1 MRYRFSLAEREL
13 ASLLTA
19 LGSVGA
25 LLFGAGLMAGAALG
39 DTPRAAAPAPAAAVA
54 MEDGAAPEADADAAP
69 VAVSRTPAAP
79 EADAAYGMGGPGEE
93 DLFPMV
99 APAAVEAPPAWT
111 RAGTE
116 WALEGEDGE
125 AEETADP
132 SLDWGEAVEAGAAE
146 ERPAPPPARDHAA
159 HPPRFSAYDGG
170 GGPYALQVGRYA
182 DEETAMEVMGDLRT
196 RGHEAYLYTEAR
208 GRGVVIHV
216 RLGRYL
222 DRAAAM
228 KAAET
233 LSRRDQLA
241 AVVVPV
247 EGV

>member
-13 ASLLTA
+13 ASLLASLGA
-19 LGSVGA
+19 LGA
-25 LLFGAGLMAGAALG
+25 LLFAAGLMAGAALA
-39 DTPRAAAPAPAAAVA
+39 DAPRAASRAPVAAAS
-54 MEDGAAPEADADAAP
+54 DAAPSSEAEPDPAP
-69 VAVSRTPAAP
+69 VAVSHTPAAP
-79 EADAAYGMGGPGEE
+79 EADAAYGTGGPGEE
-93 DLFPMV
+93 DLFPM
-99 APAAVEAPPAWT
+99 ALPAAAEAPPAWM
-111 RAGTE
+111 RSGTE
-116 WALEGEDGE
+116 WELEGEGGG

-132 SLDWGEAVEAGAAE
+132 SLAWGEAVEAGAEE
-146 ERPAPPPARDHAA
+146 ERPAPPRTRDYDAD
-159 HPPRFSAYDGG
+159 PPRFSAYDGG

-182 DEETAMEVMGDLRT
+182 DEETATEVMDDLRT

-228 KAAET
+228 RAAET

-241 AVVVPV
+241 AVVVPA